1 MADDTSQ
8 QGSSSSLTPTH
19 GVLLVLVTSAAV
31 LATMMA
37 VGFRPRKS
45 STK

>member
-1 MADDTSQ
+1 MADDQTNATSA
-8 QGSSSSLTPTH
+8 SNLTPTH

-31 LATMMA
+31 LGTMMA

-45 STK
+45 SK